1 MEDQPGKL
9 DPSASAAPVLPL
21 ARAADLAAVTTIER
35 TLTIARN
42 AAQRLLDAR
51 NPLEQTPENKLAM
64 LDLIDRMAKTP
75 GKFGVMLMPWEKQAL
90 RVWSRFQRHLWAN
103 EAEPEPAQPA

>member
-1 MEDQPGKL
+1 
-9 DPSASAAPVLPL
+9 
-21 ARAADLAAVTTIER
+21 
-35 TLTIARN
+35 
-42 AAQRLLDAR
+42 
-51 NPLEQTPENKLAM
+51 M